1 MLNEKTLR
9 VTPDP
14 HTALSILYSVYTN
27 IHEYTKVCQIYE
39 RLTNILYICGIH
51 TNVSTYKYI
60 LVSSLILGL
69 SCMIALYDLG
79 THSKK
84 NYGIIWEFFPS
95 GGPPPPFWEP
105 LIRKKIIVYFAF

>member
-1 MLNEKTLR
+1 MVGRSFADSEGWVGFGRRVGGWAAFGRGAQPVLNEKTLR

-14 HTALSILYSVYTN
+14 HTALSILYSVYTY

-69 SCMIALYDLG
+69 SCMIALYDLY
-79 THSKK
+79 TS
-84 NYGIIWEFFPS
+84 I
-95 GGPPPPFWEP
+95 
-105 LIRKKIIVYFAF
+105 